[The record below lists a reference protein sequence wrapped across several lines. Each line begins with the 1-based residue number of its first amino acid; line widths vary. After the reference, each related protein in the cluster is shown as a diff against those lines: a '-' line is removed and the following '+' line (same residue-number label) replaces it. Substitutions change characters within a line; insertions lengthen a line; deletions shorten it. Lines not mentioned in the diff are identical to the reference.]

1 MTDNRDITWAETDD
15 PAACQTNETVYQLYS
30 RDPVRT
36 PFQVI
41 IKHFTSS
48 LIINN
53 FLVGQHSKRWIFNSP
68 KNLASNQQKLR

>member
-1 MTDNRDITWAETDD
+1 MTDNRDITWGETDD

-41 IKHFTSS
+41 IKH
-48 LIINN
+48 
-53 FLVGQHSKRWIFNSP
+53 
-68 KNLASNQQKLR
+68 